1 MLYHCLRTSM
11 SFTIKPVGKGW
22 IMRKYFEVEDDVQNI
37 CLDCHHVGF
46 THAEH
51 EIDGQE
57 EAEVVCPKCYSTYYF
72 VISDEEKASA

>member
-1 MLYHCLRTSM
+1 MLKRSVKM
-11 SFTIKPVGKGW
+11 PE
-22 IMRKYFEVEDDVQNI
+22 YFEVEDDVQNI

-51 EIDGQE
+51 EIEGQE

-72 VISDEEKASA
+72 VISDEEKANA